1 MAFRDT
7 FFGNMA
13 YNGLSQHVDFSR
25 LPNPSERFELL
36 DLIGEGTYGEVYSA
50 KDKHTGRKYAV
61 KILESIADN
70 IEEIEEE
77 YLVLRDLS
85 KHPNIPDF
93 AGLFLKRGTTVED
106 DQLWF
111 VLELRSSARAPVDLV
126 TVNFLPAC
134 LGGDRA

>member
-1 MAFRDT
+1 MCY
-7 FFGNMA
+7 FF
-13 YNGLSQHVDFSR
+13 Q
-25 LPNPSERFELL
+25 
-36 DLIGEGTYGEVYSA
+36 
-50 KDKHTGRKYAV
+50 
-61 KILESIADN
+61 ILESIADN

-111 VLELRSSARAPVDLV
+111 VLEVSQRVWGNFFSPARRPLL
-126 TVNFLPAC
+126 FS
-134 LGGDRA
+134 

>member
-1 MAFRDT
+1 
-7 FFGNMA
+7 MA
-13 YNGLSQHVDFSR
+13 YNGLSQHVDFVR
-25 LPNPSERFELL
+25 LPNPGERFELL

-50 KDKHTGRKYAV
+50 KDKHNGRKFAV

-93 AGLFLKRGTTVED
+93 AGLFLKRGLTVED

-111 VLELRSSARAPVDLV
+111 VLEVS
-126 TVNFLPAC
+126 
-134 LGGDRA
+134 DRPSWVPIW